1 MRKEEEDVPVIT
13 EEMMRKT
20 QERMRK
26 HKKTPKIT
34 KPFTCPVCKT
44 GMAEYTSN
52 LCFDTVLGGEHIII
66 PNLTGHKCSTCK
78 EEFYDAQS
86 SGIIDKSTAEK
97 ISTGHEATV
106 TVAGGRRLGIY
117 FPKDILRAMKIKAK
131 EKVLITPISK
141 KKMVVEI
148 GA

>member
-1 MRKEEEDVPVIT
+1 MRKHEDVPIIT
-13 EEMMRKT
+13 GERMRKT

-26 HKKTPKIT
+26 HKKTPKIK

-44 GMAEYTSN
+44 GMAEYSEN

-66 PNLTGHKCSTCK
+66 PNLTGHKCSVCK
-78 EEFYDAQS
+78 EEFYDAKS
-86 SGIIDKSTAEK
+86 SGIIDISTAEK
-97 ISTGHEATV
+97 IPTGHEATV

-117 FPKDILRAMKIKAK
+117 LPKDILRAMKIKAK